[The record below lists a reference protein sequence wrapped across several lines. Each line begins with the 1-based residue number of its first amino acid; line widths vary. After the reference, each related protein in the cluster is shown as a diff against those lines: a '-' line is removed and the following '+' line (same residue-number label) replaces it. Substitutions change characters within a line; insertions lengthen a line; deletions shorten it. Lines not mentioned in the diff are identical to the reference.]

1 MSQSN
6 GNGTQVATVERTARN
21 SVMLRMAERFG
32 MDRAAFERTLMATVI
47 PGGKATPE
55 QVAAVLLVADQYK
68 LNPLTKE
75 IYAFPAKGGGI
86 VPVVGVDGWIKLM
99 NDHAQ
104 ADGVELVENCDDK
117 GALVSVTAKVYRK
130 DRSHPVV
137 VTEYLAEC
145 LRGTEPWRQSPRR
158 MLRHKALIQG
168 LRVAFG
174 FSGIYEP
181 DEAERIVEV
190 QAQARVVETSAST
203 LSSAADALEAEAKAE
218 SVNVETGE
226 VS

>member
-1 MSQSN
+1 M
-6 GNGTQVATVERTARN
+6 TQNLPAPIERTKSN
-21 SVMLRMAERFG
+21 SVMVRMAERFG
-32 MDRAAFERTLMATVI
+32 MDRVAFERTLMATVV

-75 IYAFPAKGGGI
+75 IYAFPNRGGGI

-99 NDHAQ
+99 NEHPA
-104 ADGVELVENCDDK
+104 ADGVELVENNDEK
-117 GALVSVTAKVYRK
+117 GALISVTATVYRK
-130 DRSHPVV
+130 DRAHPIR
-137 VTEYLAEC
+137 VTEYFAEC
-145 LRGTEPWRQSPRR
+145 ARGTDPWRQSPRR

-181 DEAERIVEV
+181 DEAERIVE
-190 QAQARVVETSAST
+190 AQQRERVIEASATT
-203 LSSAADALEAEAKAE
+203 LSNLTEALEAQP
-218 SVNVETGE
+218 VQVEE
-226 VS
+226 PQP

>member
-1 MSQSN
+1 M
-6 GNGTQVATVERTARN
+6 TQNLPAPIERTKSN
-21 SVMLRMAERFG
+21 SVMVRMAERFG
-32 MDRAAFERTLMATVI
+32 MDRVAFERTLMATVV

-75 IYAFPAKGGGI
+75 IYAFPNRGGGI

-99 NDHAQ
+99 NEHPA
-104 ADGVELVENCDDK
+104 ADGVELVENNDEK
-117 GALVSVTAKVYRK
+117 GALISVTATVYRK
-130 DRSHPVV
+130 DRAHPIR
-137 VTEYLAEC
+137 VTEYFAEC
-145 LRGTEPWRQSPRR
+145 ARGTDPWRQSPRR

-181 DEAERIVEV
+181 DEAERIVE
-190 QAQARVVETSAST
+190 AQQRERVIEASATT
-203 LSSAADALEAEAKAE
+203 LSNLTEALEAQP
-218 SVNVETGE
+218 VQVEE
-226 VS
+226 QQQ

>member
-1 MSQSN
+1 M
-6 GNGTQVATVERTARN
+6 TQNLPAPIERTKSN
-21 SVMLRMAERFG
+21 SVMVRMAERFG
-32 MDRAAFERTLMATVI
+32 MDRVAFERTLMATVV

-75 IYAFPAKGGGI
+75 IYAFPNRGGGI

-99 NDHAQ
+99 NEHPA
-104 ADGVELVENCDDK
+104 ADGVELVENNDEK
-117 GALVSVTAKVYRK
+117 GALISVTATVYRK
-130 DRSHPVV
+130 DRAHPIR
-137 VTEYLAEC
+137 VTEYFAEC
-145 LRGTEPWRQSPRR
+145 ARGTDPWRQSPRR

-181 DEAERIVEV
+181 DEAERIVE
-190 QAQARVVETSAST
+190 AQQRERVIEASATT
-203 LSSAADALEAEAKAE
+203 LSNLTEVLEAQP
-218 SVNVETGE
+218 VQVEE
-226 VS
+226 QQP